1 MNTNIE
7 NPFLPKDLYYN
18 YEPYSYRFRD
28 FLIGFLIFLVIFINY
43 IVTLTPSVAAGDHG
57 ELATTTYSLGAP
69 HPSGYPLF
77 AVLGKFFSY
86 LPFGNVAYRVNLM
99 SAFAGAFTVFVFFM
113 FTIKILGIIKKPTIV
128 RDKEGLDLK
137 IYIPAILSSLMLGFS
152 NLLWNQSIIGEVY
165 SLNSLLNGL
174 TLIALMLWY
183 EDVAF
188 GYYHHSEPYIGTRY
202 LVLLFF
208 LMGLSLTDHHL
219 SVGYIIPISL
229 IVVILI
235 TSTLWGKVKFS
246 WGDLLKTNG
255 MIIMGFLLSL
265 FIAIIVFYSMGWA
278 PKRPLKMEEAI
289 TITLIP
295 FLPIS
300 FAGLV
305 WLLYPNRKED
315 MWIKDLMR
323 ASFWAMTFFLI
334 PIFVFY
340 GYLLIRSIAIYNMP
354 EAEIRVLTWGEIRS
368 LDVLWTHI
376 LRKQYG
382 ALGGIPVYYSLLQLW
397 EMTKLHLSQ
406 FHILLYLLLIPG
418 FIGLFKKDT
427 NFSISLIFIWLT
439 FNLLFSLFIQG
450 EPVARS
456 VAFWS
461 VFLLQ
466 SYFILALIIAQG
478 MQTTMDWVDELLV
491 KKQRT

>member
-1 MNTNIE
+1 MASNVQ
-7 NPFLPKDLYYN
+7 NPFIPKEFYES
-18 YEPYSYRFRD
+18 YEPYTYRARD
-28 FLIGFLIFLVIFINY
+28 FFIGFLVFLVIFVNY
-43 IVTLTPSVAAGDHG
+43 IITLTPSVAAGDHG
-57 ELATTTYSLGAP
+57 ELATTTYALGAP
-69 HPSGYPLF
+69 HPSGYPIF
-77 AVLGKFFSY
+77 AILGKFFSY

-99 SAFAGAFTVFVFFM
+99 SAFAGALTVFVFFM
-113 FTIKILGIIKKPTIV
+113 FALKILGIVRKPTIV
-128 RDKEGLDLK
+128 RDREGWDLK
-137 IYIPAILSSLMLGFS
+137 IYVPAILASLVLGFS

-165 SLNSLLNGL
+165 SLHSLLNGL
-174 TLIALMLWY
+174 VLIALILWY

-188 GYYHHSEPYIGTRY
+188 GYYHYNKPYLGTRY

-219 SVGYIIPISL
+219 SAGYIIPISV
-229 IVVILI
+229 IVVVLI
-235 TSTLWGKVKFS
+235 FSALYGKVKFS
-246 WGDLLKTNG
+246 WGDLLTAKG
-255 MIIMGFLLSL
+255 GVVIGFLLSL
-265 FIAIIVFYSMGWA
+265 LIAVVVFYFMGWA
-278 PKRPLKMEEAI
+278 PKRPLNMTEAI

-300 FAGLV
+300 FAGIV
-305 WLLYPNRKED
+305 WWLYPERDED
-315 MWIKDLMR
+315 VWIKDLMR
-323 ASFWAMTFFLI
+323 ASFWALVFFLL

-382 ALGGIPVYYSLLQLW
+382 AIGGVPVYYSFLQLW
-397 EMTKLHLSQ
+397 EMIKLHLSQ

-418 FIGLFKKDT
+418 FIGLFKKDI
-427 NFSISLIFIWLT
+427 NFSVSLVFVWFT
-439 FNLLFSLFIQG
+439 FLLLFSLFIQG

-466 SYFILALIIAQG
+466 SYFIMALVIAQG
-478 MQTTMDWVDELLV
+478 MQTTMDWVQKLIS
-491 KKQRT
+491 KKE